1 MDYDRY
7 KQLIEL
13 DCVVAGDETETG
25 CVIDDKGYLHECID
39 CIENKIGVE
48 YE

>member
-1 MDYDRY
+1 MDYETY
-7 KQLIEL
+7 KHLIEL
-13 DCVVAGDETETG
+13 DSVV

-48 YE
+48 HE

>member
-1 MDYDRY
+1 MDYETY
-7 KQLIEL
+7 KHLIEL
-13 DCVVAGDETETG
+13 DCVV